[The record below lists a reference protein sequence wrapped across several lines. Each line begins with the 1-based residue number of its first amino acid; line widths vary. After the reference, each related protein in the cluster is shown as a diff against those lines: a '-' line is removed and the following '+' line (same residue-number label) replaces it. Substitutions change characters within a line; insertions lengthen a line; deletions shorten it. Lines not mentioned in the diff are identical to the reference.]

1 MIVRVM
7 TPEQYA
13 QHQARVQSQRSR
25 IRQDESLP
33 RVIGNDAAV
42 VDTGQRSGPPAT
54 PPTGSLR
61 PAVPAA
67 PFRPTAD
74 HSLPTASGR
83 ALVLPWPPS
92 GNTAVRHA
100 NGAHYIKP
108 EVAQYRRHVAALCRN
123 LAPVTG
129 RYILHVH
136 LSPPD
141 ARTRDADNSIKV
153 LVDALV
159 RCGYLIDDSLTYMR
173 ELHVTTDDARNAA
186 AIVRVEALDPQKGA
200 A

>member
-13 QHQARVQSQRSR
+13 QHQSRVQSQRSR
-25 IRQDESLP
+25 MRQDDNLP
-33 RVIGNDAAV
+33 RVIGNDASV
-42 VDTGQRSGPPAT
+42 VNTDQRSGPPAT

-61 PAVPAA
+61 PAVSAA
-67 PFRPTAD
+67 PIT
-74 HSLPTASGR
+74 
-83 ALVLPWPPS
+83 LPWPPS

-123 LAPVTG
+123 LAPATG

-186 AIVRVEALDPQKGA
+186 AIVRVEALDPQKGKA
-200 A
+200 

>member
-1 MIVRVM
+1 M

-25 IRQDESLP
+25 MRQDDNLP
-33 RVIGNDAAV
+33 RVIGNDASV
-42 VDTGQRSGPPAT
+42 VNTDQRSGPPAT

-61 PAVPAA
+61 PAVSAA
-67 PFRPTAD
+67 PIT
-74 HSLPTASGR
+74 
-83 ALVLPWPPS
+83 LPWPPS

-108 EVAQYRRHVAALCRN
+108 EVAQYRRNVAALCRN
-123 LAPVTG
+123 LPPVTG

-141 ARTRDADNSIKV
+141 ARARDADNAIKV